1 MRVKRLAAVLGG
13 KQIELVVSA
22 TVNAGKEEMSAE
34 RSDTVSPAMLEF
46 DRYPI

>member
-34 RSDTVSPAMLEF
+34 RRDTVSPAMLEF
-46 DRYPI
+46 DRYP